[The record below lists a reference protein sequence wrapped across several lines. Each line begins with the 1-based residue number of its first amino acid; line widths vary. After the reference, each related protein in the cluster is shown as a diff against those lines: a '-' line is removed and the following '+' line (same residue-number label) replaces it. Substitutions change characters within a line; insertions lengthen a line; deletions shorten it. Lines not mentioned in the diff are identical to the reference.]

1 MKFLKNKL
9 KFIYFIIFIILSN
22 CQTFD
27 EVGKVMRNEKVSST
41 DEFLV
46 KKNQPLVIPPN
57 LRELPVPGDINKD
70 TKKNSKNIK
79 EKKIGDL
86 EKTILNEIKN

>member
-57 LRELPVPGDINKD
+57 LRELPVPGNAKKD
-70 TKKNSKNIK
+70 TKENIKKGK
-79 EKKIGDL
+79 EKKIGNL

>member
-57 LRELPVPGDINKD
+57 LKELPVPGDTNKD
-70 TKKNSKNIK
+70 TKENLKNIK
-79 EKKIGDL
+79 EKKIGNL

>member
-57 LRELPVPGDINKD
+57 LRELQVPGNA
-70 TKKNSKNIK
+70 KKNTKEKIKKGK
-79 EKKIGDL
+79 EKKIGNL

>member
-22 CQTFD
+22 CQTVD

-70 TKKNSKNIK
+70 IKKNSKNIK

>member
-70 TKKNSKNIK
+70 IKKNSKNIK
-79 EKKIGDL
+79 EKK
-86 EKTILNEIKN
+86 

>member
-1 MKFLKNKL
+1 MFV
-9 KFIYFIIFIILSN
+9 ILAN
-22 CQTFD
+22 CQTVD
-27 EVGKVMRNEKVSST
+27 EVGKVMRNEKESST

-57 LRELPVPGDINKD
+57 LRELPVPGNAKKD
-70 TKKNSKNIK
+70 TKEKIKKDK
-79 EKKIGDL
+79 EKKIGNL

>member
-22 CQTFD
+22 CQTVD

-79 EKKIGDL
+79 EKKTGNL

>member
-57 LRELPVPGDINKD
+57 LKELPVPGDTNKD
-70 TKKNSKNIK
+70 TKKNLKNIK
-79 EKKIGDL
+79 EKKIGNL

>member
-9 KFIYFIIFIILSN
+9 KFIYFIIFITLSN
-22 CQTFD
+22 CQTVD

-70 TKKNSKNIK
+70 IKKNSK
-79 EKKIGDL
+79 KI
-86 EKTILNEIKN
+86 ILVKH

>member
-9 KFIYFIIFIILSN
+9 KFIYFLIFIILVN
-22 CQTFD
+22 CQTVD

-57 LRELPVPGDINKD
+57 LRELPVPGDTNKD
-70 TKKNSKNIK
+70 TKENLKNIK
-79 EKKIGDL
+79 EKKIGNL

>member
-22 CQTFD
+22 CQPVA
-27 EVGKVMRNEKVSST
+27 EVGKVIRNEKVSST

-57 LRELPVPGDINKD
+57 LKELPVPGDTNKD
-70 TKKNSKNIK
+70 TKENLKNIK
-79 EKKIGDL
+79 EKKIGNL

>member
-9 KFIYFIIFIILSN
+9 KFTYFIIFIILSN

-70 TKKNSKNIK
+70 IKKNSKNIK

>member
-9 KFIYFIIFIILSN
+9 KFIYFIIFITLSN
-22 CQTFD
+22 CQTVD

-70 TKKNSKNIK
+70 IKKNSKNIK
-79 EKKIGDL
+79 EKKIGNL

>member
-22 CQTFD
+22 CQTVD

-57 LRELPVPGDINKD
+57 LKELPVPGDTNKD
-70 TKKNSKNIK
+70 TKENLKNIK
-79 EKKIGDL
+79 EKKIGNL

>member
-9 KFIYFIIFIILSN
+9 KFIYLLIFIILVN
-22 CQTFD
+22 CQTVD

-70 TKKNSKNIK
+70 IKKNSKNIK
-79 EKKIGDL
+79 EKKIGNL

>member
-9 KFIYFIIFIILSN
+9 KFIYFLIFIILAN
-22 CQTFD
+22 CQTVD

-57 LRELPVPGDINKD
+57 LKELPVPGD
-70 TKKNSKNIK
+70 TKKDKKDNVKDIK
-79 EKKIGDL
+79 EKKIGNL

>member
-70 TKKNSKNIK
+70 IKKNSKNIK

>member
-9 KFIYFIIFIILSN
+9 KFIYFIIFVILSN

-57 LRELPVPGDINKD
+57 LKELPVPGEHK
-70 TKKNSKNIK
+70 
-79 EKKIGDL
+79 
-86 EKTILNEIKN
+86 